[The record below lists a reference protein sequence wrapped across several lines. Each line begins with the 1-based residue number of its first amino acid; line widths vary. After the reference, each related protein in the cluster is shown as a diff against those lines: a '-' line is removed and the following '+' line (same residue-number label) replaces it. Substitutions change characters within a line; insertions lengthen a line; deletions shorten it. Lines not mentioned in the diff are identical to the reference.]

1 MKAEGREVQEGE
13 KATEVGWIGLC
24 LRLGWIR
31 LRGWAKNSKLAT
43 CSLISAEPTNT
54 LTLTQQR
61 ASASLST
68 GVQAWCNLA
77 VIINFPRAGLK
88 AVLGA
93 LFVGS

>member
-43 CSLISAEPTNT
+43 CSLS
-54 LTLTQQR
+54 
-61 ASASLST
+61 SL
-68 GVQAWCNLA
+68 V
-77 VIINFPRAGLK
+77 
-88 AVLGA
+88 
-93 LFVGS
+93 